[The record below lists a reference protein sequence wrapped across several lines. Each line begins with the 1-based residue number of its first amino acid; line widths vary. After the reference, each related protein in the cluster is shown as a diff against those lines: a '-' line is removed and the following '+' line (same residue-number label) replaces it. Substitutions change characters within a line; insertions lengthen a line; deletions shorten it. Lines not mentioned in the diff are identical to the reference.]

1 MRDANCGHRIN
12 SLRVEERRGV
22 DLEKTRLGVVEI
34 LKRIRI
40 LDIRNLGLEG
50 EIALVEKVRSRWRE
64 KRRENRK

>member
-1 MRDANCGHRIN
+1 
-12 SLRVEERRGV
+12 V

>member
-1 MRDANCGHRIN
+1 M
-12 SLRVEERRGV
+12 

-64 KRRENRK
+64 KRRENRML